1 MPHGVALHELIW
13 SAQKS
18 TVLSD
23 THPYYFHVIQAGR
36 TRYPKALWGSEK
48 RATTFL
54 AKLTN
59 LLYQEPETEP
69 TDVIAMHSAYPYVV
83 GLLPQEYTLDIATRN
98 IVTSFMSSDGREM
111 IEKAGINDYS
121 LLEKSFLHLAYA
133 SNEPHLFETPLGR
146 AVLTFK
152 WESYG
157 KRVLITQASVFLV
170 QLMAVTMQ
178 VRTGNLVP
186 HHQPQ

>member
-1 MPHGVALHELIW
+1 MLC
-13 SAQKS
+13 
-18 TVLSD
+18 SD
-23 THPYYFHVIQAGR
+23 FHVIQAGR

-48 RATTFL
+48 KATTFL
-54 AKLTN
+54 AKLAN
-59 LLYQEPETEP
+59 FLYQEPETEP
-69 TDVIAMHSAYPYVV
+69 TDVVAMHSAYPYVV

-98 IVTSFMSSDGREM
+98 MVTSFMSS
-111 IEKAGINDYS
+111 AGTMMDKGGTDYS

-157 KRVLITQASVFLV
+157 KRVLITQASVFFV

-178 VRTGNLVP
+178 VRTGILFP
-186 HHQPQ
+186 DSEHEPCAP